1 MTPCHGSS
9 ARSGSLY
16 GWFPADGDDQ
26 GSADCDDRG
35 SAGVWTVWAVVLVLS
50 VCLGALAWAGAV
62 VARQRAEN
70 AADLAALAAAR
81 SHLAGLDGCVAAAR
95 VASASGARLVA
106 CRPGQSDVTVSVEV
120 RPVVALR
127 RLDMPPA
134 RARARAG
141 VPP

>member
-1 MTPCHGSS
+1 MTPRHCAS
-9 ARSGSLY
+9 ARSGSLNS
-16 GWFPADGDDQ
+16 WFPADGDDW
-26 GSADCDDRG
+26 GSADRDDRG

-50 VCLGALAWAGAV
+50 VCLGVLAWAGAV

-81 SHLAGLDGCVAAAR
+81 SHLGGLDGCVAAAR
-95 VASASGARLVA
+95 VAAASGARLVA
-106 CRPGQSDVTVSVEV
+106 CRPGMSDVTVSVEV
-120 RPVVALR
+120 PLAVPLR